1 METSMSKPIMNDE
14 VYDISWPQPTN
25 VEIHVAPTSI
35 SEIEKSFVLDTL
47 ESNWIGP
54 GGAYNNLVENFL
66 SETLRQDTI
75 LVTNGTIA
83 IVLALQALGVGP
95 GDEVIVPDLTYA
107 ATASAVVMVG
117 ATPIFADVNLDSWC
131 IEVENIEKLITNK
144 TKAVIVVHLYG
155 NMGEV
160 KSLSAFC
167 KMKSLYLIEDCAEAF
182 LAKDPEGKIAG
193 TYGDVATF
201 SFFANKLITSGE
213 GGAVTTPNK
222 TLLKRMQ
229 LLRGQGMDP
238 VKRYF
243 FVSPGSNYRMTNVQA
258 AILWG
263 QLQRL
268 GEIFSTRKAQEVL
281 YKDSLGSI
289 AVSSI
294 ETPKSIRAPWLY
306 TCRLLGV
313 SLSKKVGLAKNLAEQ
328 GIETRPVFY
337 PLTAM
342 PAFKKFK
349 GLENLNTRVIAE
361 EGITLPTGSHV
372 DDVTIKRISSLVL
385 DFIKE

>member
-1 METSMSKPIMNDE
+1 MSKPKMDDGAW
-14 VYDISWPQPTN
+14 DISWPQPTN
-25 VEIHVAPTSI
+25 VEIHVASTSI

-54 GGAYNNLVENFL
+54 GGSYNNLVENFL

-75 LVTNGTIA
+75 LVANGTIA

-222 TLLKRMQ
+222 ILLKRMQ

-238 VKRYF
+238 DKRYF

-263 QLQRL
+263 QIQRL
-268 GEIFSTRKAQEVL
+268 EEIFSTRKAQEVL

-289 AVSSI
+289 AVTSI
-294 ETPKSIRAPWLY
+294 EIHRSLRAPWLY

-313 SLSKKVGLAKNLAEQ
+313 SLSNKVGIAKKLAQQ

-342 PAFKKFK
+342 PAFNKFK
-349 GLENLNTRVIAE
+349 GLENPNTRVIAE

-372 DDVTIKRISSLVL
+372 DDATIKRISTLVVKFL
-385 DFIKE
+385 KE

>member
-1 METSMSKPIMNDE
+1 MSKPIMDDE
-14 VYDISWPQPTN
+14 VWDISWPQPTN
-25 VEIHVAPTSI
+25 VEIHVASTSI
-35 SEIEKSFVLDTL
+35 SEIEKSFVIDTL

-54 GGAYNNLVENFL
+54 GGSYNKLVENFL
-66 SETLRQDTI
+66 SQTLRQDTI
-75 LVTNGTIA
+75 LVSNGTIA

-117 ATPIFADVNLDSWC
+117 ATPIFADVSLDSWC
-131 IEVENIEKLITNK
+131 IEVENIENLITNK

-222 TLLKRMQ
+222 ILLKRMQ

-243 FVSPGSNYRMTNVQA
+243 FISPGSNYRMTNVQA

-268 GEIFSTRKAQEVL
+268 EEIFSTRKVQEVL
-281 YKDSLGSI
+281 YKDSLGGI
-289 AVSSI
+289 AVTSI

-313 SLSKKVGLAKNLAEQ
+313 SLSKKVGLAKNLAER

-349 GLENLNTRVIAE
+349 GLENPNTRVIAE

-385 DFIKE
+385 EFIKE

>member
-1 METSMSKPIMNDE
+1 MSEQFTNDAAW
-14 VYDISWPQPTN
+14 DISWPQPVN
-25 VEIHVAPTSI
+25 VDVHVASTSI
-35 SEIEKSFVLDTL
+35 TEIEKSFVLDTL

-54 GGAYNNLVENFL
+54 GGSYNKLVENFL
-66 SETLRQDTI
+66 SETMGQDTI
-75 LVTNGTIA
+75 LVSNGTIA

-117 ATPIFADVNLDSWC
+117 ATPVFADVNLNSWC
-131 IEVENIEKLITNK
+131 IEVSNIEKLITNK

-155 NMGEV
+155 NMGGV
-160 KSLSAFC
+160 KLLSAFC
-167 KMKSLYLIEDCAEAF
+167 KLKSLYLIEDCAESLFAR
-182 LAKDPEGKIAG
+182 DPGGELAG

-201 SFFANKLITSGE
+201 SFFANKLVTSGE
-213 GGAVTTPNK
+213 GGAVTTPDQ
-222 TLLKRMQ
+222 TLSQKMQ

-238 VKRYF
+238 IKRYF
-243 FVSPGSNYRMTNVQA
+243 FVSPGCNYRMTNLQA

-263 QLQRL
+263 QIQRL
-268 GEIFSTRKAQEVL
+268 DEIFSTRTAQEAL
-281 YKDSLGSI
+281 YKTSLGDVAITSKE
-289 AVSSI
+289 S
-294 ETPKSIRAPWLY
+294 PKSIRAPWLY

-313 SLSKKVGLAKNLAEQ
+313 NLAAKVGIAKKLAEL

-342 PAFKKFK
+342 PAFNKFK
-349 GLENLNTRVIAE
+349 GMENPNTRLIAE

-372 DDVTIKRISSLVL
+372 DDTVIQRISSLIL
-385 DFIKE
+385 DFIEE

>member
-1 METSMSKPIMNDE
+1 MAKSIMDDGAW
-14 VYDISWPQPTN
+14 DISWPQPAN
-25 VEIHVAPTSI
+25 VEVHVASTSI

-54 GGAYNNLVENFL
+54 GGSYNNLVENFL
-66 SETLRQDTI
+66 SETLGQDAI
-75 LVTNGTIA
+75 LVANGTIA

-131 IEVENIEKLITNK
+131 IEVNDIEKLISTK

-160 KSLSAFC
+160 KLLSAFC
-167 KMKSLYLIEDCAEAF
+167 KIRSLYLIEDCAESF
-182 LAKDPEGKIAG
+182 LAKDSDGKIAG

-213 GGAVTTPNK
+213 GGAVTTRNK
-222 TLLKRMQ
+222 TLSKRMQ

-238 VKRYF
+238 TKRYF
-243 FVSPGSNYRMTNVQA
+243 FISPGSNYRMTNVQA

-263 QLQRL
+263 QIQRL
-268 GEIFSTRKAQEVL
+268 EEIFSTRKAQEAL
-281 YKDSLGSI
+281 YKDSLGCI
-289 AVSSI
+289 AVTSI
-294 ETPKSIRAPWLY
+294 ETPRSIRAPWLY

-313 SLSKKVGLAKNLAEQ
+313 SLSNKVGIAKKLAQQ

-342 PAFKKFK
+342 PAFNKFK
-349 GLENLNTRVIAE
+349 GLENPNTRVIAE
-361 EGITLPTGSHV
+361 EGITLPTGTHV
-372 DDVTIKRISSLVL
+372 DDATIKRISTLIVKFL
-385 DFIKE
+385 KE

>member
-1 METSMSKPIMNDE
+1 MSKPKMDDE
-14 VYDISWPQPTN
+14 FWDISWPQPTN
-25 VEIHVAPTSI
+25 VEIHVASTSI

-54 GGAYNNLVENFL
+54 GGSYNKLVENFL

-75 LVTNGTIA
+75 LVSNGTIA
-83 IVLALQALGVGP
+83 IVLALQALGIGP

-107 ATASAVVMVG
+107 ATVSAVVMVG
-117 ATPIFADVNLDSWC
+117 ANPIFADVNLDSWC

-213 GGAVTTPNK
+213 GGAVTTPNRI
-222 TLLKRMQ
+222 LLKRMQ

-243 FVSPGSNYRMTNVQA
+243 FISPGSNYRMTNVQA

-268 GEIFSTRKAQEVL
+268 EEIFSTRKAQEVL
-281 YKDSLGSI
+281 YKESLSGI
-289 AVSSI
+289 ALTSI
-294 ETPKSIRAPWLY
+294 ELPKSIRAPWLY

-342 PAFKKFK
+342 PAFRKFK
-349 GLENLNTRVIAE
+349 GLENPNTRVIAE

-385 DFIKE
+385 EFIKE

>member
-1 METSMSKPIMNDE
+1 MSKQFTNDSAWN
-14 VYDISWPQPTN
+14 ISWPQPVN
-25 VEIHVAPTSI
+25 VDVHVASTSI
-35 SEIEKSFVLDTL
+35 TEIEKSFVLNAL

-54 GGAYNNLVENFL
+54 GGVYNNFVENFL
-66 SETLRQDTI
+66 SETLGQETI
-75 LVTNGTIA
+75 LVSNGTIA

-117 ATPIFADVNLDSWC
+117 ATPIFADVNLSSWC
-131 IEVENIEKLITNK
+131 IEVSNVEKLITNQ

-155 NMGEV
+155 NMGEA
-160 KSLSAFC
+160 KLLSEFC
-167 KMKSLYLIEDCAEAF
+167 KLKSLYLIEDCAESLF
-182 LAKDPEGKIAG
+182 AKDPGGQLAG
-193 TYGDVATF
+193 TFGDVATF

-222 TLLKRMQ
+222 TLLNRMQ

-238 VKRYF
+238 MRRYF

-263 QLQRL
+263 QIQRL
-268 GEIFSTRKAQEVL
+268 DEIVSSRTAQEAL
-281 YKDSLGSI
+281 YQSSLGGI
-289 AVSSI
+289 AITSKES
-294 ETPKSIRAPWLY
+294 PKSTRAPWLY

-313 SLSKKVGLAKNLAEQ
+313 SLVTKVGIAKKLSEL

-342 PAFKKFK
+342 PAFSEFK
-349 GLENLNTRVIAE
+349 RIENPNTRVIAE

-372 DDVTIKRISSLVL
+372 DDTTIKRISSLILEFV
-385 DFIKE
+385 KE